1 MVEGML
7 SFLSLCLDILTA
19 WLLKIV
25 KGKKNQPNVKPT
37 FKLNKQ
43 KKQQQQIFKSIKLNR
58 EVKRNSLKIIQ
69 LGIKDS

>member
-7 SFLSLCLDILTA
+7 SFLSLCLYILTA

-43 KKQQQQIFKSIKLNR
+43 KKKQQQIFKSIKPNR
-58 EVKRNSLKIIQ
+58 ELKRNSLKIIQ

>member
-7 SFLSLCLDILTA
+7 SFLSLCLYILTA

-43 KKQQQQIFKSIKLNR
+43 TKKKKNNKYLKAS
-58 EVKRNSLKIIQ
+58 SLTEK
-69 LGIKDS
+69 

>member
-7 SFLSLCLDILTA
+7 SFLSLCLYILTA

-43 KKQQQQIFKSIKLNR
+43 KKKQQQIFKSIKPNR
-58 EVKRNSLKIIQ
+58 EVKRSSLKIIQ

>member
-7 SFLSLCLDILTA
+7 SFLSLCLYILTA

-37 FKLNKQ
+37 FRLNKQ
-43 KKQQQQIFKSIKLNR
+43 KKQQQQIFKSIKPNR